1 MPAMPTEIVQLL
13 AFDGPNLYGPRPGVL
28 LRVRSDK
35 DRAPRLKT
43 ALKDGAQS
51 VGMVLAYLDVASQPE
66 AGGYLISA
74 NFTTPTPNIGVELAR
89 YVVADLNAREAGDD
103 EWDAEG
109 PLWDLQKR
117 RRAEALPLPA
127 LQLTAEAAARGVPA
141 LLRRD
146 RMLQLGYGARSWVFD
161 PAGPKTSAGTLA
173 PDDIGLGPP
182 PFARAAG
189 AADVPW
195 ERIGPIPIVA
205 VAGGAGRD
213 TAARLIAEAL
223 ARRGQAVRL
232 ATAADFD
239 ATQAL
244 LADESAT
251 IAVVGLAGD
260 GIAARGLAFERCAY
274 SAVVGLPGDLP
285 PGIADRAEL
294 ARVLGVPMLIT
305 DPQGAVALDADVPE
319 IAALGEYAPGAT
331 IYVSASDENLVVGF
345 HRAGGGRALFV
356 RDTMLIAA
364 HGPNEHPLAVRVA
377 PRGELTSSLVALA
390 LLWAIGLAWEDIL
403 PGSADPL

>member
-1 MPAMPTEIVQLL
+1 MPTEIVQLL

-35 DRAPRLKT
+35 DRALRLKS

-51 VGMVLAYLDVASQPE
+51 IGMVLAYLDVTSWPE

-74 NFTTPTPNIGVELAR
+74 NFTTPTPAIGVELGR
-89 YVVADLNAREAGDD
+89 YVVAGLNAKEAGDD
-103 EWDAEG
+103 DWDAEG

-127 LQLTAEAAARGVPA
+127 LQLTAEAASRGVPA

-146 RMLQLGYGARSWVFD
+146 GMLQLGYGARSWAFE
-161 PAGPKTSAGTLA
+161 PSGPKTTAGTLA

-189 AADVPW
+189 APDVPW
-195 ERIGPIPIVA
+195 ERVGPIPVIA

-213 TAARLIAEAL
+213 IAAQLIAGAL
-223 ARRGQAVRL
+223 AAHGQAVGL
-232 ATAADFD
+232 ATAANFD

-244 LADESAT
+244 LGDTSAT

-260 GIAARGLAFERCAY
+260 DLAARGLSVERCAY
-274 SAVVGLPGDLP
+274 SAIVGLPADLP
-285 PGIADRAEL
+285 PAVADRAEL
-294 ARVLGVPMLIT
+294 ARVLGVPMLVT

-319 IAALGEYAPGAT
+319 IAALAEYAPCPT
-331 IYVSASDENLVVGF
+331 IYFSVSNENPIVGF
-345 HRAGGGRALFV
+345 HRAAGGRALFV
-356 RDTMLIAA
+356 HDGMLIAA
-364 HGPNEHPLAVRVA
+364 HGPSEQPIATLAL
-377 PRGELTSSLVALA
+377 PREEWAASLAALA
-390 LLWAIGLAWEDIL
+390 LLWTMGLAWDDIL
-403 PGSADPL
+403 PSNVRPA